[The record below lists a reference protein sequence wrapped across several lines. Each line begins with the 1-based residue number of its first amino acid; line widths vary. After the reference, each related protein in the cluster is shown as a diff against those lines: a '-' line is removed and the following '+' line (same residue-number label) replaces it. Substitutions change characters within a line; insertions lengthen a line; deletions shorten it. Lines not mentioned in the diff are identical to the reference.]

1 MQKSLLIIHPED
13 STTGF
18 LDKIKNHL
26 NGELTDLT
34 HHYNVKPNEE
44 SHQNCLQS
52 ISEHPENGLI
62 LFMGHGRSNYLYGA
76 KGKSFDN
83 AFVSEDAKKEHSEDY
98 FHKEEFITF
107 DNIDKFKKKKVFC
120 LTCNSN
126 GKIGK
131 ESIKKGAKVFLG
143 FGDLPT
149 SIEELKEQGE
159 ENKPGTSLASIE
171 RVLKTE
177 INYIIKKS
185 ITIGIKKNQTFEQLF
200 ELIRFMT
207 NQRISYYLVDQ
218 KKVSERKLIANYLY
232 DFKKGIVVYGNGKE
246 KLIG

>member
-1 MQKSLLIIHPED
+1 MHKPLLIVHPED

-26 NGELTDLT
+26 NNELAHLT
-34 HHYNVKPNEE
+34 HHYNVKPNEN
-44 SHQNCLQS
+44 SHINCLKD
-52 ISEHPENGLI
+52 ILDHPENGLI

-83 AFVSEDAKKEHSEDY
+83 AFISDDAKKEHLQDY
-98 FHKEEFITF
+98 FYKEKFITF
-107 DNIDKFKKKKVFC
+107 DNIDTFKNKKVFC

-126 GKIGK
+126 GKIGV
-131 ESIKKGAKVFLG
+131 EAIKKGAKVFLG

-177 INYIIKKS
+177 INYIVKKS
-185 ITIGIKKNQTFEQLF
+185 ITIGIKKKQTFEQLYD
-200 ELIRFMT
+200 LIRFIT
-207 NQRISYYLVDQ
+207 NQRIAYYLVDQ

-232 DFKKGIVVYGNGKE
+232 NFKQGVVIYGNRKE
-246 KLIG
+246 KLIE

>member
-1 MQKSLLIIHPED
+1 MQKPILIIHPED
-13 STTGF
+13 SSTDF

-26 NGELTDLT
+26 INELTDLT

-44 SHQNCLQS
+44 SHRNCLQG
-52 ISEHPENGLI
+52 ILDHSEEGLI
-62 LFMGHGRSNYLYGA
+62 LFMGHGRSNFLYGA
-76 KGKSFDN
+76 KGTSFGN
-83 AFVSEDAKKEHSEDY
+83 AFVSEEAKKEHPENY
-98 FHKEEFITF
+98 FHKEVFINF
-107 DNIDKFKKKKVFC
+107 GNIDVFKNKKVFC

-126 GKIGK
+126 EKIGK
-131 ESIKKGAKVFLG
+131 EAIKKGAKVFLG

-149 SIEELKEQGE
+149 SIDELKEQGA
-159 ENKPGTSLASIE
+159 ENKPGISLASIE

-177 INYIIKKS
+177 INYIVKKS
-185 ITIGIKKNQTFEQLF
+185 IAISVKKNQTFEQLF
-200 ELIRFMT
+200 DLIRFMT

-232 DFKKGIVVYGNGKE
+232 DFKQGVVVYGNEKE